1 MDKLKKLLGA
11 ELFEQVEEKL
21 GETKLMVDDGNFI
34 PKSRF
39 DQVNQEKNELKDQL
53 KDRDSQLTELK
64 KQVKDNEELTS
75 KITELQ
81 ELNEKTAEDYEQK
94 LTAQKYDFALE
105 KALAKAGAKSTKAVK
120 ALVDL
125 EKVKLDGED
134 LIGLE
139 EQVKSIQEEHDYLF
153 GGTELKGRTPNK
165 TGETPPPADN
175 PWKKESLNL
184 TKQGQ
189 ILREDP
195 ELAERLQK
203 AAGK

>member
-1 MDKLKKLLGA
+1 MDKLKKLLGE
-11 ELFEQVEEKL
+11 ELFEQVTEKL
-21 GETKLMVDDGNFI
+21 GETKLMIDDGNFI
-34 PKSRF
+34 PKARF
-39 DQVNQEKNELKDQL
+39 DQVNGEKNEFKEQL
-53 KDRDSQLTELK
+53 SDRDNQLTELK
-64 KQVKDNEELTS
+64 KQVKDNQELTE

-81 ELNEKTAEDYEQK
+81 EQNKKTAEDYEQK
-94 LTAQKYDFALE
+94 LTEQRFDFALD

-120 ALVDL
+120 ALLDL
-125 EKVKLDGED
+125 EKVKLDGEN

-139 EQVKSIQEEHDYLF
+139 DQVKMVQEEHDYLF